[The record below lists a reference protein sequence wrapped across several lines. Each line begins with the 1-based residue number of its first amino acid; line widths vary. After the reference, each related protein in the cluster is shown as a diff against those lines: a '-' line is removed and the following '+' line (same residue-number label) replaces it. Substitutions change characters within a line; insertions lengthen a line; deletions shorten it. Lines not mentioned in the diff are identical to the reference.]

1 MISKKLINGVD
12 QGTSKVSF
20 TEQTKQ
26 ASLDTRFGT
35 APSGVWG
42 DSFLVKSWTG
52 GFTGGTLTTDMLQ
65 VQTTDENVTRMISKK
80 LINGVDQGTSKV
92 SFTEQT
98 KQASLD
104 TRFGS
109 APSGVWGDSFLV
121 KSWTGGF
128 TSDTLTPDMLQVQS
142 TDENVTRMI
151 SKKLINGVDQGTSK
165 VSFTEQTKQ
174 ASLDTRFGTAP
185 SGERG
190 RA

>member
-104 TRFGS
+104 TRFMMPRPPRS
-109 APSGVWGDSFLV
+109 THFSFAKLFRSGF
-121 KSWTGGF
+121 TGG
-128 TSDTLTPDMLQVQS
+128 TLTTDMLQVQT
-142 TDENVTRMI
+142 TDE
-151 SKKLINGVDQGTSK
+151 
-165 VSFTEQTKQ
+165 
-174 ASLDTRFGTAP
+174 
-185 SGERG
+185 
-190 RA
+190 